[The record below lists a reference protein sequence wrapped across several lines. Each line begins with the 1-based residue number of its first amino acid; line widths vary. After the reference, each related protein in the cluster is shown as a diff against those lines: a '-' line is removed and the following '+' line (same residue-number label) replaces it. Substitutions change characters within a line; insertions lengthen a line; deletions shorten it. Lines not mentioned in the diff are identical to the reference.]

1 MKRTTTGRRKIEIKK
16 IEQKNKLQ
24 VTFSK
29 RRKGL
34 FKKAAELS
42 VLCGA
47 DVAILVQSPAGKVF
61 GFGGRA
67 SIDAIIDRYLAGK
80 ASGSFYNAVANQ
92 IQQQQQDQ
100 EEKEKILEIMK
111 KIEIEKAK
119 EKSLMQNKGDN
130 SKGFWW
136 EQPIDNLDL
145 EELLEYK
152 AAMEIL
158 RKNVLAR
165 ADEMAAAAANNID
178 AAKNNVA
185 ANNNSAANNN
195 FAANNN
201 AESSSGLFIPNVAVD
216 SFGGL
221 PVIHCE
227 SDDGGG
233 DDDDEEEEE
242 DDNMNANVKASA
254 VENLNVETNR
264 HQPLMLGNPKL
275 ESTDDSDVLFMFEN
289 PNPEIDINRPLMLT
303 IPKLEIVDSDQPL
316 MFEIPSPETNNNLLL
331 MLENPNP
338 QTNSD
343 QPLVLENPITE
354 TNGEVAEVSENPN
367 PPKTRS

>member
-1 MKRTTTGRRKIEIKK
+1 MEETTVVKRTTTGRRTTGRRKIEIKK
-16 IEQKNKLQ
+16 IEEKNKLQ

-67 SIDAIIDRYLAGK
+67 SIDTIIDRYLAGK
-80 ASGSFYNAVANQ
+80 AS
-92 IQQQQQDQ
+92 
-100 EEKEKILEIMK
+100 
-111 KIEIEKAK
+111 

-165 ADEMAAAAANNID
+165 ADEIAAAAANNID

-185 ANNNSAANNN
+185 ANNNS
-195 FAANNN
+195 AANNN

-227 SDDGGG
+227 SDDSGGG
-233 DDDDEEEEE
+233 DDDDEEEE

-316 MFEIPSPETNNNLLL
+316 MFEIPSPETNNNQLL
-331 MLENPNP
+331 MSENPNP

-367 PPKTRS
+367 PPKTSS